1 MTGDRSSAN
10 PSGDKFTDLF
20 PLSVYRD
27 RLGVDAPQR
36 HVLAQR
42 ILDDEQRKPTPPQ
55 QETAWLGDSAG
66 HEFLFDVPEFGQLFA
81 KIASAVKDYAA
92 GIGLQSDRLNF
103 YFQRSWAT
111 VSRQG
116 QRIFEHAHLQS
127 HISFAYYLQKS
138 ADAGGIYFSVAQHPN
153 ELAEGLFTIQKSS
166 AGILADGGNQRSLNR
181 CYLEPEEDEIIL
193 FPSKTLHSTAPNMT
207 TTPRIS
213 ISADIV
219 ITLRDSGGHET
230 LMPPV
235 ERWKKF

>member
-1 MTGDRSSAN
+1 MFSDK
-10 PSGDKFTDLF
+10 SGDKFTDLF

-27 RLGVDAPQR
+27 RLGMDASQR
-36 HVLAQR
+36 KVLAER
-42 ILDDEQRKPTPPQ
+42 ILADEQRKPTPAEE
-55 QETAWLGDSAG
+55 ETAWLGDTAG
-66 HEFLFDVPEFGQLFA
+66 HEFLFEASEFAVLFE
-81 KIASAVKDYAA
+81 KIGASVKDYAA
-92 GIGLQSDRLNF
+92 GIGLQPDHLNF

-138 ADAGGIYFSVAQHPN
+138 SDAGGIYFSVAEHPN

-166 AGILADGGNQRSLNR
+166 AGILAGGGNERSLNR
-181 CYLEPEEDEIIL
+181 RYLEPDEDEIII

-207 TTPRIS
+207 TEPRIS

-219 ITLRDSGGHET
+219 ITLKDSGGHET

-235 ERWKKF
+235 QRWKRFA

>member
-1 MTGDRSSAN
+1 MASDRSIN
-10 PSGDKFTDLF
+10 QPGGKFTDLF

-27 RLGVDAPQR
+27 RLGLETSQR
-36 HVLAQR
+36 EALTQHILA
-42 ILDDEQRKPTPPQ
+42 DEQRKPTPAE
-55 QETAWLGDSAG
+55 QETAWLGDTAG
-66 HEFLFDVPEFGQLFA
+66 HEFLFDAPHYGGLFE
-81 KIASAVKDYAA
+81 KIGASVKDYAA
-92 GIGLQSDRLNF
+92 GIGLQTDQLNF

-127 HISFAYYLQKS
+127 HISFAYYLQKPS
-138 ADAGGIYFSVAQHPN
+138 DAGGIYFSVAEHPN
-153 ELAEGLFTIQKSS
+153 ELAEGLFTIAKSS
-166 AGILADGGNQRSLNR
+166 AGILANRGNERSLNR
-181 CYLEPEEDEIIL
+181 RYVEPEEDEIII

-219 ITLRDSGGHET
+219 VTLRDSGGHET

-235 ERWKKF
+235 QRWKRFA

>member
-1 MTGDRSSAN
+1 MSDTSGDTSGDR
-10 PSGDKFTDLF
+10 FIELF

-27 RLGVDAPQR
+27 RLDLETSQR
-36 HVLAQR
+36 QGLAQR
-42 ILDDEQRKPTPPQ
+42 ILADEQRKPTPVD
-55 QETAWLGDSAG
+55 QETAWLGDTAG
-66 HEFLFDVPEFGQLFA
+66 HEFLFDTPEFAGLFE
-81 KIASAVKDYAA
+81 KIGAAVKDYAA
-92 GIGLQSDRLNF
+92 GIGLQPDNLNF

-138 ADAGGIYFSVAQHPN
+138 RDAGGIYFSVAEHPN

-166 AGILADGGNQRSLNR
+166 AGILAQGGNKRSLNR
-181 CYLEPEEDEIIL
+181 RYLEPNEDEIII

-207 TTPRIS
+207 TEPRIS

-219 ITLRDSGGHET
+219 ITLKDSGGHET

-235 ERWKKF
+235 ERWKQF